1 MKLIKKIFIILIL
14 TFIPILFIVP
24 NLGNFLDISEAPK
37 QSDILVCLGGG
48 TIERIEKT
56 LELYKQDFSTKKI
69 ILLTGDNRTKKDIDN
84 NIDDKRI
91 QYLKANNLEKVNF
104 FHEKLPSSTIE
115 EVIFIKNYLK
125 KNNYNSAII
134 ISDAPHTKRI
144 KYLLENIAK
153 EENNDLIFNL
163 VKSDTKW
170 WKKETYYLEKKAQ
183 TFVISESGKLLY
195 SFVKYS
201 IFDKLGL
208 LTFFEKHITP
218 IAKIIKKEFDS
229 INYKYLKN
237 T

>member
-24 NLGNFLDISEAPK
+24 NLGNFFDISEASK
-37 QSDILVCLGGG
+37 QSDIIICLGGG

-56 LELYKQDFSTKKI
+56 VELYKQDFSLRKI

-84 NIDDKRI
+84 NINDERI
-91 QYLKANNLEKVNF
+91 QYLRENNIEESNF
-104 FHEKLPSSTIE
+104 FHEKLLTSTVE
-115 EVIFIKNYLK
+115 EVIFIKKYLK
-125 KNNYNSAII
+125 ENNYHSAII
-134 ISDAPHTKRI
+134 VSDAPHTRRI

-153 EENNDLIFNL
+153 EENNNLIFNL

-218 IAKIIKKEFDS
+218 IAKIIKKEVDS
-229 INYKYLKN
+229 IIYKYLKN
-237 T
+237 S

>member
-37 QSDILVCLGGG
+37 QSDIIICLGGG

-56 LELYKQDFSTKKI
+56 VELYKQDFSFRKI

-84 NIDDKRI
+84 NINDERI
-91 QYLKANNLEKVNF
+91 QYLRENNIEESNF
-104 FHEKLPSSTIE
+104 FHEKLLTSTVE
-115 EVIFIKNYLK
+115 EVIFIKKYLK
-125 KNNYNSAII
+125 ENNYHSAII
-134 ISDAPHTKRI
+134 VSDAPHTRRI

-153 EENNDLIFNL
+153 EENNNLIFNL

-229 INYKYLKN
+229 ISYKYLKN

>member
-14 TFIPILFIVP
+14 TFIPVLFIVP
-24 NLGNFLDISEAPK
+24 NLGNFLDISKAPK

-56 LELYKQDFSTKKI
+56 LELYKQNFSTRKI
-69 ILLTGDNRTKKDIDN
+69 ILLTGDNRTKKDIDK

-91 QYLKANNLEKVNF
+91 QYLKANNIEGSTFL
-104 FHEKLPSSTIE
+104 HEKLLTSTEE
-115 EVIFIKNYLK
+115 EVIFIKKYLK
-125 KNNYNSAII
+125 ENNYHSAII
-134 ISDAPHTKRI
+134 VSDAPHTRRI

-163 VKSDTKW
+163 VKSDSKW

-208 LTFFEKHITP
+208 LNFFEKHITP
-218 IAKIIKKEFDS
+218 ISKDIRKEVDS
-229 INYKYLKN
+229 IIYKYLKN
-237 T
+237 S